1 MKKVLGIGNAL
12 VDLLVKIDSDDILDK
27 LELPKG
33 SMTLIDDLG
42 LSTIKNEVKNFA
54 TKMVTGG
61 SVANTINGLAAL
73 GVDTSYIGKVGKG
86 DSGVFFEKDMQQ
98 NGVDTNLLQSETP
111 TGRAFA
117 LVSGDGERTFGTY
130 LGAAVELCA
139 DDLKEEFYEG
149 ADICYVEGYLVQNH
163 DLIESAMKMAKDKG
177 LLVAIDMASYNV
189 VEANK
194 EFMTHLLKEY
204 VDIVFANEEEAHAFC
219 DTTDARE
226 ALDILAEYTSIAVV
240 KIGANGSWVK
250 SGDDIYRAGIYGKKP
265 VDKTGA
271 GDSYAAG
278 FFYGMIQGYDHGK
291 CARIGAYVAD
301 HVIATTGA
309 KLSKDVWD
317 TILDEIKMI

>member
-12 VDLLVKIDSDDILDK
+12 VDLLVKIDSDEILEK

-42 LSTIKNEVKNFA
+42 LGTIKNEVKSFA
-54 TKMVTGG
+54 TKKVTGG

-73 GVDTSYIGKVGKG
+73 GINTGYIGKVGKG
-86 DSGVFFEKDMQQ
+86 DSGIFFENEMRQ
-98 NGVDTNLLQSETP
+98 NGVDTMLLKSDTP

-117 LVSGDGERTFGTY
+117 LVSIDGERTFGTY
-130 LGAAVELCA
+130 LGAAVEMTA
-139 DDLKEEFYEG
+139 QDLKKEYYDD
-149 ADICYVEGYLVQNH
+149 ADIFYVEGYLVQNH
-163 DLIESAMKMAKDKG
+163 ELIEEAMKMAKAAG

-194 EFMTHLLKEY
+194 DFMIHLLKEY
-204 VDIVFANEEEAHAFC
+204 VDIVFANEDEAYAFC
-219 DTTDARE
+219 DTKDSRE
-226 ALDILAEYTSIAVV
+226 ALDYLASFTSIAVV
-240 KIGANGSWVK
+240 KVGVNGSWVQ
-250 SGDDIYRAGIYGKKP
+250 SGKKIFRAGIYGNKP

-278 FFYGMIQGYDHGK
+278 FFYGLINDFDLGK
-291 CARIGAYVAD
+291 CARIGAYIAD

-317 TILDEIKMI
+317 RISKEIEML